1 MPDKVGPDTHRQ
13 TFLRGISTKAGACA
27 THRFEN
33 LYGCVNESL
42 LKRSWR
48 LSNKK
53 ACSGVDGVTAAQYA
67 KDLATNIHRLVSRL
81 KSNQYRARLIRRHYI
96 PKGNGK
102 RRPLG
107 IPVLEDRLL
116 QGAAKQLLEAIY
128 EQDFLPNSFGYR
140 PGVSAR
146 DAVRALTFNLQYGRF
161 GYVVEAD
168 IQGFFDHINHDWLL
182 EMLRERIHDKPFLG
196 LIEKWLKSGILET
209 DGQVIHPQTGT
220 PQGGVVS
227 PVLANIYLHYVLD
240 LWFEKVV
247 KRHCKGKALLIRYAD
262 DFVCA
267 FQYRTD
273 AERFRRGLGKRLGK
287 FSLALAPDKTRIH
300 RFSRFHPSRRKRFN
314 FLGFEFYW
322 EVDRKGTARL
332 KKRTSRKRLHTSVRA
347 FKEWLKTHRHVPRQQ
362 LLAVVRSKL
371 VGYYNYFGMIGN
383 SRSLWTFY
391 RHVEKLL
398 YKWLNRRSQRRSL
411 TRGKLCSVLK
421 YFRIPEPRITERTGV
436 LNPVLA

>member
-1 MPDKVGPDTHRQ
+1 M
-13 TFLRGISTKAGACA
+13 
-27 THRFEN
+27 
-33 LYGCVNESL
+33 
-42 LKRSWR
+42 
-48 LSNKK
+48 
-53 ACSGVDGVTAAQYA
+53 
-67 KDLATNIHRLVSRL
+67 
-81 KSNQYRARLIRRHYI
+81 
-96 PKGNGK
+96 
-102 RRPLG
+102 
-107 IPVLEDRLL
+107 
-116 QGAAKQLLEAIY
+116 
-128 EQDFLPNSFGYR
+128 
-140 PGVSAR
+140 
-146 DAVRALTFNLQYGRF
+146 
-161 GYVVEAD
+161 
-168 IQGFFDHINHDWLL
+168 
-182 EMLRERIHDKPFLG
+182 
-196 LIEKWLKSGILET
+196 
-209 DGQVIHPQTGT
+209 
-220 PQGGVVS
+220 
-227 PVLANIYLHYVLD
+227 
-240 LWFEKVV
+240 
-247 KRHCKGKALLIRYAD
+247 
-262 DFVCA
+262 
-267 FQYRTD
+267 
-273 AERFRRGLGKRLGK
+273 
-287 FSLALAPDKTRIH
+287 LAPDKTRIH